1 MTSQLRR
8 IASAIGATVTSVTLI
23 FSLAACGE
31 SESTTETAD
40 SSTTS
45 TAPLGKLKGVTVK
58 GTPGEKPEATL
69 KTPLTFTTD
78 SYAVVQKGD
87 GAAVTKGQR
96 ICVQSVVFNAR
107 TGEELQ
113 STWEDNTPDCS
124 IVLNSSITPE
134 FLEIFTSAK
143 INETIA
149 MGILGTDSTDTSSD
163 ATTTASDPYVILE
176 TIVSASKDPKRA
188 TGDVVADIP
197 SNLPKVTLAKD
208 GEPSIDIPNGY
219 KPGKDLVVQ
228 TLIKGK
234 GAEVTES
241 QTVKAHYT
249 GWLTD
254 GTVFDSSWEGGEA
267 IDFALNKVV
276 QGWTKGLAGQTVGSQ
291 VLLIIPPDL
300 GYGDQE
306 QNGIPKNSTLI
317 FVVDILAAY

>member
-1 MTSQLRR
+1 MMTSQLRR

-31 SESTTETAD
+31 SESETKTTD
-40 SSTTS
+40 SSSSTT
-45 TAPLGKLKGVTVK
+45 TPMGKLKGVTVK
-58 GTPGEKPEATL
+58 GTPGKKPEASL
-69 KTPLTFTTD
+69 KTPLKFTTD

-113 STWEDNTPDCS
+113 STWENNTPDCS
-124 IVLNSSITPE
+124 IVLDSSITPE

-149 MGILGTDSTDTSSD
+149 MGILGTDSSDTSTD

-176 TIVSASKDPKRA
+176 TIVSASKDPTRA
-188 TGDVVADIP
+188 TGDPVTDIP
-197 SNLPKVTLAKD
+197 SDLPKVTRAKD
-208 GEPSIDIPNGY
+208 GKPSITMNGY

-234 GAEVTES
+234 GATVTES

-254 GTVFDSSWEGGEA
+254 GTVFDSSWEGGKA

-276 QGWTKGLAGQTVGSQ
+276 QGWTKGLTGQTVGSQ
-291 VLLIIPPDL
+291 VLLVIPPDL